1 MADPDFTYGPN
12 ARSRPGWCRD
22 CTGTS
27 RSRRRSHLASRRGR
41 RRPKFTSRPQTPPL
55 LCRRPAD
62 PFRRAAKTTR
72 VRPSGV
78 RLSGANSGLNEA
90 TSSRLIRDGR
100 GLAWLQGGQYLASKR
115 SSLTAHHAS
124 AESSRAGRCPSPG
137 GPIYRV
143 RRVSFRTT
151 SGAVGA
157 IRPGWFGYLLV
168 AVGHGRPAVSCDIDA
183 TDSRRSITQPTG
195 STGGAAVP
203 PPSVRQS
210 MLAHAVRRRA
220 RRGGP
225 DDPGSLVSGGHSPG
239 LRAPPQR
246 SDRRAGRGGHGT
258 AHDAAR

>member
-1 MADPDFTYGPN
+1 MQEVAGHRAAVHVWNQAGYTFPGRETTRQPAMTSEVRAGSRPMSTCITSGRGGFRKRTAGPARPIRQRVGRSPMADPDFTYGPN

-27 RSRRRSHLASRRGR
+27 RSRRRSHLASRRAVGGR
-41 RRPKFTSRPQTPPL
+41 SLRAVRKLPL

-157 IRPGWFGYLLV
+157 KRPGWFGLP
-168 AVGHGRPAVSCDIDA
+168 ARGGR
-183 TDSRRSITQPTG
+183 SRSPSRQLRYRCLPT
-195 STGGAAVP
+195 AAV
-203 PPSVRQS
+203 Q
-210 MLAHAVRRRA
+210 
-220 RRGGP
+220 
-225 DDPGSLVSGGHSPG
+225 
-239 LRAPPQR
+239 
-246 SDRRAGRGGHGT
+246 
-258 AHDAAR
+258 